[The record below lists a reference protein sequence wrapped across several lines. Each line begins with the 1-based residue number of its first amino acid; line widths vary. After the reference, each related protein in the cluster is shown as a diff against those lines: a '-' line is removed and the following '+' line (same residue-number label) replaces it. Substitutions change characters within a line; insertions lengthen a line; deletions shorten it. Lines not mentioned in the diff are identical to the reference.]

1 MNNTILDHGNGIRQ
15 VCLTSEDLIFLDGC
29 VLHIKDRTLF
39 EKDKRDAPMIILFGD
54 NLYFHQYYNPMHLDE
69 LGIDEIGDL
78 KLEIEEKYP
87 EKSESILSQLNINP

>member
-1 MNNTILDHGNGIRQ
+1 MNNTTLNYGDGIRQ
-15 VCLTSEDLIFLDGC
+15 LCLYQEELVFLDGC
-29 VLHIKDRTLF
+29 VLHIKERTLF
-39 EKDKRDAPMIILFGD
+39 EEDKEAKPSELWGK
-54 NLYFHQYYNPMHLDE
+54 QYKNPVHLDD